1 MVDSMCVQTLGFVN
15 WQVNV
20 PIMIGSYPLLYSLDV
35 TQCLVL
41 VRHQEDSNGQDKV
54 LALQKK
60 LETKQQTREAVQV
73 VEVAVITR
81 AQDDGW
87 PSLCWGA
94 GTPYFRRAIG
104 RGILEEAPLVS
115 MEEE

>member
-1 MVDSMCVQTLGFVN
+1 MVDSTCVQALGFVG

-20 PIMIGSYPLLYSLDV
+20 PVAIGSYPLLYSLDV
-35 TQCLVL
+35 TQGLVL

-60 LETKQQTREAVQV
+60 LETKQQSREAVQV
-73 VEVAVITR
+73 VAVAVITI

-87 PSLCWGA
+87 PSLSWGA
-94 GTPYFRRAIG
+94 GTPDFRRANG
-104 RGILEEAPLVS
+104 RGILDEAPLGSV
-115 MEEE
+115 EEE